1 MTAYAL
7 EWNEPEPEDLVVRV
21 WALDR
26 DAGSV
31 VLFRG
36 CAPDG
41 RACLFAAGHR
51 GAQTIVDALEAGE
64 PVYASVASWQLL
76 G

>member
-1 MTAYAL
+1 MT
-7 EWNEPEPEDLVVRV
+7 EPEPMTVRV
-21 WALDR
+21 WALDH

-36 CAPDG
+36 TADDG

-51 GAQTIVDALEAGE
+51 EARDLARALEAGE
-64 PVYASVASWQLL
+64 DVYAAVEPWQVL